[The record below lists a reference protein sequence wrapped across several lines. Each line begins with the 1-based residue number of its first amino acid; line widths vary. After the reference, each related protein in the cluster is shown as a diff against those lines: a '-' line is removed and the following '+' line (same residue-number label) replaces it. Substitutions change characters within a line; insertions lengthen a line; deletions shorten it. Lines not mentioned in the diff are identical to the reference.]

1 MALDKRD
8 SDKQSQ
14 PGTQPKKPY
23 SAPKLIVH
31 GNVETLTRAGPNGHA
46 DGILAGSHL

>member
-1 MALDKRD
+1 MAGDKDD
-8 SDKQSQ
+8 SVKQRQ
-14 PGTQPKKPY
+14 PGAQPKKPY

-31 GNVETLTRAGPNGHA
+31 GTVESITRAGPAGPA